1 MRRTT
6 EASNRPASSRRG
18 HQSLGAAASDQSTS
32 RRGHRTRLPAP
43 HTPAEPRRR
52 PPGRSGGPR
61 NNCRPR
67 SWRSETGCG
76 SAYCKQQA
84 VVMKYFW
91 EGECGLIVPTSRAGT
106 RVCSNCRACIYL
118 YRLAYTS
125 SSAAKPAS
133 KEQAKYS
140 YTHIYTNWV
149 LLLSSPSFFWW
160 RLYGWCCCFLFRCL
174 PFLSPTDLF
183 SLLNLFFSSLRSKY
197 KVGLFHAYSA
207 SSYNILTC
215 MTYMKN
221 ALSSQTCVAKR
232 PVRLLLS
239 FFSQA
244 RLFFWRWSRLF
255 WLQLYL
261 KHSRPC
267 LVFWKTLPT
276 VSSSF
281 FWAAHCLKR
290 SK

>member
-52 PPGRSGGPR
+52 PLGRSGGPR
-61 NNCRPR
+61 TNCRPR

-140 YTHIYTNWV
+140 YTHSIHKLSSPPLLPVFLLVAAVWLV
-149 LLLSSPSFFWW
+149 LLLPLS
-160 RLYGWCCCFLFRCL
+160 
-174 PFLSPTDLF
+174 LSPLPLPD
-183 SLLNLFFSSLRSKY
+183 
-197 KVGLFHAYSA
+197 
-207 SSYNILTC
+207 
-215 MTYMKN
+215 
-221 ALSSQTCVAKR
+221 R
-232 PVRLLLS
+232 P
-239 FFSQA
+239 F
-244 RLFFWRWSRLF
+244 
-255 WLQLYL
+255 
-261 KHSRPC
+261 
-267 LVFWKTLPT
+267 
-276 VSSSF
+276 
-281 FWAAHCLKR
+281 
-290 SK
+290 